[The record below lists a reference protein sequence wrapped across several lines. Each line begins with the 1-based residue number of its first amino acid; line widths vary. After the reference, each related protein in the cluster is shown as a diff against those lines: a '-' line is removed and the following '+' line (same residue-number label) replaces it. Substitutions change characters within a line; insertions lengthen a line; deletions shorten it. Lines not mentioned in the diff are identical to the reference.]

1 MSEFNYKDEVAKI
14 VCSLENER
22 NKILTQQK
30 LISSIDFDT
39 YKPTVRQWQKLMLIN
54 EVRCNS
60 KLTSKLISNIFP
72 EAKDIS
78 LRPNYIHFKLNDFN
92 CMIST
97 SAIKEAHI
105 YGRYEKDYNCFNN
118 LTKEQCQN
126 FLETIYKLKAFHNGE
141 VSFLNIDDKKHHRT
155 IKDYVISED
164 EVISKVKYTLRIL
177 EENDKNIEEDIEK

>member
-97 SAIKEAHI
+97 SALDEFYISGK
-105 YGRYEKDYNCFNN
+105 YKKDYNCFEG
-118 LTKEQCQN
+118 LSEETYTKFIN
-126 FLETIYKLKAFHNGE
+126 TMYDLSAFHNRLPDFFNTDAKRKPNIIPGE
-141 VSFLNIDDKKHHRT
+141 ELV
-155 IKDYVISED
+155 IKA
-164 EVISKVKYTLRIL
+164 K
-177 EENDKNIEEDIEK
+177 KNILAIKNQEQEEGLEK

>member
-72 EAKDIS
+72 EAKDIA

-97 SAIKEAHI
+97 SALDEFYISGK
-105 YGRYEKDYNCFNN
+105 YKKDYNCFEG
-118 LTKEQCQN
+118 LSEETYTKFIN
-126 FLETIYKLKAFHNGE
+126 TMYDLSAFHNRLPDFFNTDAKRKPNIIPGE
-141 VSFLNIDDKKHHRT
+141 ELV
-155 IKDYVISED
+155 IKA
-164 EVISKVKYTLRIL
+164 K
-177 EENDKNIEEDIEK
+177 KNILAIKNQEQEEGLEK